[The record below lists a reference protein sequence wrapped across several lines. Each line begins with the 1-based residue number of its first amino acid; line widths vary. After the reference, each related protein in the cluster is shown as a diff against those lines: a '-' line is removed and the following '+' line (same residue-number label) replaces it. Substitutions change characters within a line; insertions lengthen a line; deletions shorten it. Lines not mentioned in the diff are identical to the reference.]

1 MEDGRI
7 KDSQITTSRVATGI
21 TADGRKARLNK
32 NIQPDG
38 AWCVDTSG
46 GSTGYRNYGQ
56 YIMIDLQK
64 STTIAGIATQGQGLG
79 GTAYVKDYKISYVK
93 GTSDWIYYGEEQTPK
108 KVKVNI

>member
-38 AWCVDTSG
+38 AWCVDTSRG
-46 GSTGYRNYGQ
+46 KLTFRNYDQ
-56 YIMIDLQK
+56 YIMIDFGKL
-64 STTIAGIATQGQGLG
+64 TNIAGIATQGQGLG
-79 GTAYVKDYKISYVK
+79 GTRYVNDYKVSYSE
-93 GTSDWIYYGEEQTPK
+93 GTSGWIFDKIKDSE
-108 KVKVNI
+108 VNI